1 MQEENQGM
9 SETEILQPIPDRL
22 VVLTFDDGN
31 K

>member
-9 SETEILQPIPDRL
+9 SETEILQPIPDGL
-22 VVLTFDDGN
+22 VVLTFDDRN